1 VEVDGSGESGGGDG
15 GRGGE
20 GRGEWESEL
29 LGYGYGGGV
38 VVEERWGEEVEG
50 EVGMDERCFWEMRW
64 PGRRRVHLNGLMG
77 IWRSSG
83 SLLERKLSP
92 AAKT

>member
-1 VEVDGSGESGGGDG
+1 
-15 GRGGE
+15 
-20 GRGEWESEL
+20 
-29 LGYGYGGGV
+29 
-38 VVEERWGEEVEG
+38 VEG